1 VVREAALTENAQIL
15 SREVVGILEVES
27 MSGERVPQKAL
38 TAAQWLLGMH
48 KLMSAMKHLDVQQH
62 ETLRL
67 DDYSAC
73 DEMLRLLPPIVSREF
88 QLDRA
93 WSHEL
98 PEEAI
103 EYLDNQ
109 GQQLQSQLANLRE
122 RAEHE

>member
-1 VVREAALTENAQIL
+1 
-15 SREVVGILEVES
+15 